1 MGTISCSYISKAL
14 QILETLK
21 GGVLRRD
28 LAAGHYIRQVYAPE
42 ITHDKPQTAG
52 ARTVGQEERAAPPP
66 PRGGA
71 TWPPAAAT
79 KEGYDDGAYAAK
91 KRCERVYYTLS
102 NSE

>member
-52 ARTVGQEERAAPPP
+52 QEERAAAPP

-91 KRCERVYYTLS
+91 NCCERVYYTLS